1 MRVGLTAAHGAGAP
15 LSRWRAARRGQK
27 RKPRSRSAALSS
39 LGATFSGVL
48 LNAHS
53 SELAEPLANCTESSC
68 EDPDEVE
75 ISCLNWLRHHVFWG
89 GDFWGEFKV
98 HSLNFVRIKEGARAS
113 VAGKSVV
120 YLYYIFLFYGT
131 WLDSVIL
138 HLPTQ
143 PTCQKHLD

>member
-15 LSRWRAARRGQK
+15 LSCWRAARGGQK
-27 RKPRSRSAALSS
+27 RKPRSRSAASSS

-75 ISCLNWLRHHVFWG
+75 ISCLNWLRHHISG
-89 GDFWGEFKV
+89 GGETSGGNLKCTLLILFGLKKV
-98 HSLNFVRIKEGARAS
+98 LEHQLLANRWCTCTI
-113 VAGKSVV
+113 
-120 YLYYIFLFYGT
+120 YFYFMGRGLT
-131 WLDSVIL
+131 V
-138 HLPTQ
+138 
-143 PTCQKHLD
+143 